1 MGSLGKPVEMVLI
14 VALISSL
21 FFFSPPSAIG
31 QGYPD
36 KPITLYCGYPPGA
49 TTDATARGL
58 ASAAEKLLGVPVVVE
73 NKGGGGTAVAAGLV
87 ASKKPDGYSLGV
99 ITSGALTLRPF
110 LFTVG
115 YNPLKD
121 FTLLCQYSRYIGGL
135 CVLTESSLK
144 TIEEF
149 IAYAKDHPGMSYASP
164 AVYSQQQIATE
175 ILAQSK
181 GLQFKHLPTKGGS
194 ESYTMLLGKH
204 TDFLAGSGQHIMYIK
219 QGLFRMLAIFHTDKR
234 DPNYPH
240 IPTLKEIGC
249 ADNPAQG
256 YCVVGPKGM
265 PESISRKLSET
276 FRKATA
282 GPEFQ
287 KLLASYDLPY
297 EFKDGTQMGRDLP
310 LEYEW
315 YKNYFI
321 KIGVKKE
328 G

>member
-1 MGSLGKPVEMVLI
+1 MISIRRSSRIEIAGLVL
-14 VALISSL
+14 VGLISFPLLAS
-21 FFFSPPSAIG
+21 G
-31 QGYPD
+31 EGYPD
-36 KPITLYCGYPPGA
+36 KPITIYCGYPPGA

-110 LFTVG
+110 LFSVA
-115 YNPLKD
+115 YDPLKD
-121 FTLLCQYSRYIGGL
+121 FTLLIQYSRYIGAL
-135 CVLTESSLK
+135 CVLTESPIT
-144 TIEEF
+144 TIDEF
-149 IAYAKDHPGMSYASP
+149 IAYAKAHPGLSYGSP

-175 ILAQSK
+175 IFAQCK

-204 TDFLAGSGQHIMYIK
+204 TDFIAGSGQHIMYVK
-219 QGLFRMLAIFHTDKR
+219 QGLFRMLVLYNTDKR
-234 DPNYPH
+234 DPNSPS

-249 ADNPAQG
+249 PDNPAQG

-265 PESISRKLSET
+265 PEAISRKLSET
-276 FRKATA
+276 FKKATA

-297 EFKDGTQMGRDLP
+297 EFKDGTQMEREFHA
-310 LEYEW
+310 EYEW
-315 YKNYFI
+315 YKNYFK